1 METNDGKAEKFFK
14 DFGKKVDQFILEAKD
29 AGSRLEVDLQKKYDE
44 LKATA
49 EKLKSEAENKERWKE
64 VEVSLISELVLY
76 SGQLQLRSQPWL
88 LLPLLFSGKES
99 GRR

>member
-44 LKATA
+44 LKVTA

-64 VEVSLISELVLY
+64 VEVSLKKAGDEL
-76 SGQLQLRSQPWL
+76 SNA
-88 LLPLLFSGKES
+88 FKAAFKKKEETK
-99 GRR
+99 

>member
-1 METNDGKAEKFFK
+1 MEETDGKAEKFFK

-44 LKATA
+44 LKVTA

-64 VEVSLISELVLY
+64 VEASLKKAGDELSNAVKAA
-76 SGQLQLRSQPWL
+76 
-88 LLPLLFSGKES
+88 FKKKDES
-99 GRR
+99 K